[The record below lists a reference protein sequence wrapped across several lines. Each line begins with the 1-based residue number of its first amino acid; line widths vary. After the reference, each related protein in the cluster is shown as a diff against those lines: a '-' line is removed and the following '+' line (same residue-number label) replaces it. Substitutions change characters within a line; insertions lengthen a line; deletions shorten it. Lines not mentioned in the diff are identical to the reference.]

1 MSKSTAKSDSS
12 PLFDKQR
19 QPSFPM
25 SVPAFQRLRR
35 GATEVEDAST
45 GKLGPGM

>member
-12 PLFDKQR
+12 LHFST
-19 QPSFPM
+19 SFPM